1 MKQLAL
7 IILAGCTAFL
17 AGCAGADYQRYLEA
31 QTELIKAGQK
41 PILVIKA
48 QPGQQISGLESI
60 EVNAPPS
67 GGAGVANL
75 QPPRNEWANI
85 VRDIGVSAIGGY
97 SGVAT
102 TGLIVGGVKSLGDNI
117 ERSGTAGYSHIQA
130 PGSVSTSTTTNTV
143 SGTGAIGGGYIAT
156 PSTTTTSAT
165 TTTNTTDSH
174 AVNGSNNPVTNPVVA
189 AP

>member
-1 MKQLAL
+1 MKRNAL
-7 IILAGCTAFL
+7 IVLAGCMAL
-17 AGCAGADYQRYLEA
+17 MAGCAGADYQKYLEA

-60 EVNAPPS
+60 EVNAPSS

-75 QPPRNEWANI
+75 QPPRNEWAGI
-85 VRDIGVSAIGGY
+85 VRDVGVAAIGGY
-97 SGVAT
+97 AGVAT

-117 ERSGTAGYSHIQA
+117 ERSGTAGYSHVQA
-130 PGSVSTSTTTNTV
+130 PGAVSTTTNTL
-143 SGTGAIGGGYIAT
+143 SGTGAIGGGYTAT
-156 PSTTTTSAT
+156 T

-174 AVNGSNNPVTNPVVA
+174 AVTGSNNPVTNPAVA
-189 AP
+189 TP

>member
-1 MKQLAL
+1 MKRTLL
-7 IILAGCTAFL
+7 IYLSGSQAFM
-17 AGCAGADYQRYLEA
+17 AGCAGADYQKYLEA
-31 QTELIKAGQK
+31 QTEIIKAGQK

-60 EVNAPPS
+60 EVNAPAS

-75 QPPRNEWANI
+75 QPPRNEWAAI
-85 VRDIGVSAIGGY
+85 VRDVGVAAIGGY

-117 ERSGTAGYSHIQA
+117 ERSGTAGYSHVQA
-130 PGSVSTSTTTNTV
+130 PGAVSTTTNTL
-143 SGTGAIGGGYIAT
+143 SGTGAIGGGYTAT
-156 PSTTTTSAT
+156 T

-174 AVNGSNNPVTNPVVA
+174 ALTGSNNPVTNPVVA
-189 AP
+189 TP